1 MGALAGDLTW
11 TMEDDFRLRKAAED
25 FNCEFVA
32 STTGTSLESLA
43 RGDVK
48 FSKQFTIQQLQD
60 RWLAILYDPVV
71 AAESSARMLQFEH
84 ADSAPVLKTDH
95 LGNIEEDVIP
105 VCGKRKPESIRKR
118 FYAMQKK
125 LRRDYPPAEPPAE
138 EFCEPLQINEP
149 VDLLTYEAH
158 DVDIVNLDVNDVNQY
173 YNGDN
178 NCNEEESDGFEE
190 ILELLEAKGPESLP
204 PIIDEPNSENFDEY
218 PIIPNLPNV
227 NFGDAELEN
236 QIVTNNTNNYL
247 INDLFDLSM
256 EEDDIP
262 LMDADGNLIDMSY
275 IDDMSS
281 HWLDSPNSSSN
292 NAKHDTVFVNEFLN
306 NNNKSRTECDN
317 QETKTLDGL
326 LVTSFKPPVTSAII
340 CTLNTED
347 PEIPSNDDVFLLN
360 LVPSTSQEMQMDAY
374 KPPLPP
380 QHMKR
385 DFRVSKPIIPKNNRY
400 EQSQFSS
407 PIIGSQFR
415 SEIQVGQSQRIKQ
428 DFPHED
434 RSQVCPAI
442 ISRSNLFPACEK
454 AISIKSEQE
463 MHHVS
468 SVRTVFDNKIGGS
481 DIVTNHAQLNPMTT
495 AQQEEAFNVEI
506 DSTEVNNLS
515 LVAVNEEAISSQ
527 SDDDGDYD
535 MPSFSDVE
543 AMILDEDTSLDEQH
557 LYMTRI
563 GSSELLQTFKYENA
577 ETQKAIMRLEQAADA
592 FVKRDIKSHGAFAIL
607 QGRHMKYYVKKPE
620 VLIGR
625 ATEEFHVDIDLGREG
640 QNSRVSRRQVKHF
653 SCDVFTL
660 PFNLGLRY
668 GNLEY
673 KRNEKGIMVIL
684 SIRQDKRSVKLIFVN
699 FQAILHMD
707 HEGSF
712 HLKNLSKY
720 SIFINSMEL
729 ASNQSISLTSSCLI
743 EIKGMAFLFET
754 NEASIKQYVNSTK
767 NKTVMVDS

>member
-11 TMEDDFRLRKAAED
+11 TMEDDFRLRKAAE
-25 FNCEFVA
+25 
-32 STTGTSLESLA
+32 TGTSLESLA

-48 FSKQFTIQQLQD
+48 FSKRFTIQQLQD

-84 ADSAPVLKTDH
+84 ADSAPVLKSDH

-125 LRRDYPPAEPPAE
+125 LRRDYPAAEPPAE

-306 NNNKSRTECDN
+306 NNNNNKSRTECDN

-434 RSQVCPAI
+434 RSQVCPAV

-454 AISIKSEQE
+454 AISVKSEQE

-495 AQQEEAFNVEI
+495 VQQEEAFNVEI

-515 LVAVNEEAISSQ
+515 LVAINEEAISSQ

-535 MPSFSDVE
+535 MPCFSDVE

-557 LYMTRI
+557 LYMNRI

-640 QNSRVSRRQVKHF
+640 QNSRVSRRQ
-653 SCDVFTL
+653 
-660 PFNLGLRY
+660 
-668 GNLEY
+668 
-673 KRNEKGIMVIL
+673 
-684 SIRQDKRSVKLIFVN
+684 
-699 FQAILHMD
+699 AILHMD

-729 ASNQSISLTSSCLI
+729 ATNQSISLTSSCLI

-754 NEASIKQYVNSTK
+754 NEASIKH
-767 NKTVMVDS
+767 

>member
-11 TMEDDFRLRKAAED
+11 TMEDDFRLRKAAE
-25 FNCEFVA
+25 
-32 STTGTSLESLA
+32 TGTSLESLA

-227 NFGDAELEN
+227 NFGDTELEN

-247 INDLFDLSM
+247 IKDLFDLSM

-292 NAKHDTVFVNEFLN
+292 NAKHDTVFVNEFLNNN

-442 ISRSNLFPACEK
+442 ICRSNLFPACEK

-495 AQQEEAFNVEI
+495 VQQEEAFNVEI

-515 LVAVNEEAISSQ
+515 LVAINEEAISSQ

-535 MPSFSDVE
+535 MPCFSDVE

-577 ETQKAIMRLEQAADA
+577 ETQKAMMRLEQAADA

-640 QNSRVSRRQVKHF
+640 QNSRVSRRQ
-653 SCDVFTL
+653 
-660 PFNLGLRY
+660 
-668 GNLEY
+668 
-673 KRNEKGIMVIL
+673 
-684 SIRQDKRSVKLIFVN
+684 
-699 FQAILHMD
+699 AILHMD

-729 ASNQSISLTSSCLI
+729 ATNQSISLTSSCLI

-767 NKTVMVDS
+767 NKTVMVDG

>member
-11 TMEDDFRLRKAAED
+11 TMEDDFRLRKAAE
-25 FNCEFVA
+25 
-32 STTGTSLESLA
+32 TGTSLESLA

-138 EFCEPLQINEP
+138 GFCEPLQINEP

-292 NAKHDTVFVNEFLN
+292 NAKHDSVFVNEFLNNN

-385 DFRVSKPIIPKNNRY
+385 DFRVSKPIVLKNNRY

-463 MHHVS
+463 MHH
-468 SVRTVFDNKIGGS
+468 
-481 DIVTNHAQLNPMTT
+481 
-495 AQQEEAFNVEI
+495 
-506 DSTEVNNLS
+506 
-515 LVAVNEEAISSQ
+515 EAISSQ

-535 MPSFSDVE
+535 MPCFSDVE

-625 ATEEFHVDIDLGREG
+625 ATEEFRVDIDLGREG
-640 QNSRVSRRQVKHF
+640 QNSRVSRR
-653 SCDVFTL
+653 
-660 PFNLGLRY
+660 
-668 GNLEY
+668 
-673 KRNEKGIMVIL
+673 
-684 SIRQDKRSVKLIFVN
+684 
-699 FQAILHMD
+699 QAILHMD

-729 ASNQSISLTSSCLI
+729 ATNQSISLTSSCLI

-767 NKTVMVDS
+767 NKTVMVDT

>member
-1 MGALAGDLTW
+1 M
-11 TMEDDFRLRKAAED
+11 F
-25 FNCEFVA
+25 
-32 STTGTSLESLA
+32 TGTSLESLA

-138 EFCEPLQINEP
+138 GFCEPLQINEP

-292 NAKHDTVFVNEFLN
+292 NAKHDSVFVNEFLNNN

-385 DFRVSKPIIPKNNRY
+385 DFRVSKPIVLKNNRY

-495 AQQEEAFNVEI
+495 VQQEEAFNVEI

-535 MPSFSDVE
+535 MPCFSDVE

-625 ATEEFHVDIDLGREG
+625 ATEEFRVDIDLGREG
-640 QNSRVSRRQVKHF
+640 QNSRVSRR
-653 SCDVFTL
+653 
-660 PFNLGLRY
+660 
-668 GNLEY
+668 
-673 KRNEKGIMVIL
+673 
-684 SIRQDKRSVKLIFVN
+684 
-699 FQAILHMD
+699 QAILHMD

-729 ASNQSISLTSSCLI
+729 ATNQSISLTSSCLI

-767 NKTVMVDS
+767 NKTVMVDT